1 MIDDYQF
8 GSITIGGKK
17 YLNDLKILE
26 GRVIDR
32 WWRRASHMV
41 EAVDIDEILASKPDI
56 LVVGTGKPGRMQT
69 AETLRAY
76 LAAARIELIEEP
88 TAEAVKTFNRLH
100 RSGKNVAA
108 AFHLTC

>member
-1 MIDDYQF
+1 MIDDYQL
-8 GSITIGGKK
+8 GSMTIAGKR

-32 WWRRASHMV
+32 WWRQESHTV
-41 EAVDIDEILASKPDI
+41 EAADIDDILAQKPDM
-56 LVVGTGKPGRMQT
+56 LVVGMGKPGRMQT
-69 AETLRAY
+69 SDSLRAF
-76 LAAARIELIEEP
+76 LADARIELIEGP

>member
-8 GSITIGGKK
+8 GSMTIAGKR

-32 WWRRASHMV
+32 WWRQESHTV
-41 EAVDIDEILASKPDI
+41 EATDIDDILAQKPDV
-56 LVVGTGKPGRMQT
+56 LVVGMGKPGRMQ
-69 AETLRAY
+69 ASDSLRAY
-76 LAAARIELIEEP
+76 LADARIELIEEP
-88 TAEAVKTFNRLH
+88 TAETVKTFNRLH

>member
-8 GSITIGGKK
+8 GSMTIAGKR

-32 WWRRASHMV
+32 WWRRESHTV
-41 EAVDIDEILASKPDI
+41 EAADIDDILAQRPEV
-56 LVVGTGKPGRMQT
+56 LVIGMGKPGRMQT
-69 AETLRAY
+69 SDSLRAY
-76 LAAARIELIEEP
+76 LADARIELIEEP
-88 TAEAVKTFNRLH
+88 TAEAVQTFNRLL

>member
-8 GSITIGGKK
+8 GSMIIAGKR
-17 YLNDLKILE
+17 YLNDLKIID
-26 GRVIDR
+26 GHVIDR
-32 WWRRASHMV
+32 WWRQESHTV
-41 EAVDIDEILASKPDI
+41 EAADIDDILAKKPDF
-56 LVVGTGKPGRMQT
+56 LVVGMGKPGRMQT
-69 AETLRAY
+69 SESLRAY
-76 LAAARIELIEEP
+76 LADARIELIEKP